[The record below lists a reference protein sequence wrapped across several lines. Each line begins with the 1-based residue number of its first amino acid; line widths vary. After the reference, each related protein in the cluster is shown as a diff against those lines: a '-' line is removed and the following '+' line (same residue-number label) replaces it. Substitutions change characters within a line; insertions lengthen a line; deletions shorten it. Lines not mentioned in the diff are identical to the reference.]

1 MSLQVQYAN
10 AGSGLPLPP
19 LDPVILG
26 GVLPQASS
34 KPPQKPI
41 NDVTAFKEIYQ
52 AALAFLKG
60 GELEKAQEAFR
71 EVVRLYPA
79 AETYVLLGYSYFFAG
94 DELRAANH
102 FEKATRLNPQDEQAY
117 FSLTLAYKGLGKIEK
132 AVKAVR
138 NVLRIEPDNPRAHFM
153 LGYLQ
158 SRLGRWREAE
168 VAYRRAI
175 ELKEDLGE
183 AYQYLAVMHYELG
196 LSAREEDEHHFR
208 KAIKVY
214 QELLGKFPE
223 ASYVY
228 VNIGQILDHLGEPAE
243 AAAAYQKA
251 ISAAGDDLAGLTELG
266 TSLLNARR
274 YAEAKG
280 VLERAISKLKE
291 KPEPGMM
298 SLPQLLTCSGVASLC
313 MYAERAE
320 DSGDEALLRE
330 AEEKFNSALSLDPNY
345 VHALVDLAG
354 VYYERGRLDEAVETF
369 KQALERD
376 PVNEAARDNLIT
388 ILEDRLEE
396 GLIEKGLLKQAR
408 PPIKDFSPYEGRKPI
423 VVRGRPLSETLL
435 EDRR

>member
-19 LDPVILG
+19 LDPIILG
-26 GVLPQASS
+26 DAVPRGPSR
-34 KPPQKPI
+34 PPRKQI
-41 NDVTAFKEIYQ
+41 DVAAFNEIYQ
-52 AALAFLKG
+52 KALSYLKR
-60 GELEKAQEAFR
+60 GEWERAQDAFR

-94 DELRAANH
+94 EELKAANH

-138 NVLRIEPDNPRAHFM
+138 SVLRIDPDNPRAHFM

-168 VAYRRAI
+168 AAYRRSV

-183 AYQYLAVMHYELG
+183 AYQYLAVMHYEQG
-196 LSAREEDEHHFR
+196 LTTGGEESAYHFR
-208 KAIKVY
+208 EAIKVY
-214 QELLGKFPE
+214 QELLEKIPA

-228 VNIGQILDHLGEPAE
+228 TNIGQILDQLGEHEE

-251 ISAAGDDLAGLTELG
+251 VSAVGDNPERLAELG

-274 YAEAKG
+274 YPEAKG
-280 VLERAISKLKE
+280 VLERAINKLKG
-291 KPEPGMM
+291 KPEQGVL

-313 MYAERAE
+313 MYAARAE
-320 DSGDEALLRE
+320 GTGDEELLRE
-330 AEEKFNSALSLDPNY
+330 AEELFNSALALDPHY
-345 VHALVDLAG
+345 IHALVDLAG
-354 VYYERGRLDEAVETF
+354 VYYEQGRLGESEETF
-369 KQALERD
+369 RKALERD
-376 PVNEAARDNLIT
+376 PSNEAARDNLVA

-396 GLIEKGLLKQAR
+396 QLIEKGLLKRAK
-408 PPIKDFSPYEGRKPI
+408 PPIKDFAPYEGRKPI
-423 VVRGRPLSETLL
+423 VITGRPLSETLL